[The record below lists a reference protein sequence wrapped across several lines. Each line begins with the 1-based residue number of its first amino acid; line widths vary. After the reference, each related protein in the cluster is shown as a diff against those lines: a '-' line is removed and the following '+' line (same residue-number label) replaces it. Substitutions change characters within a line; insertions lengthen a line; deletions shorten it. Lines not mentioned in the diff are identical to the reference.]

1 MGGMFGCV
9 EGKTKIATWISLK
22 KELRRLRDD
31 SEVGTYVGGMHLLS
45 PQNKKE
51 AFQMMQRNDD
61 ESGWILWYRLHS

>member
-1 MGGMFGCV
+1 MGGMFDCV
-9 EGKTKIATWISLK
+9 EGKTKIATWIALK

-31 SEVGTYVGGMHLLS
+31 SEDGTYVGGMQLIF

-51 AFQMMQRNDD
+51 GFQRMQRKDD